1 MAQIGADDPRVGL
14 TEGKLLAFFTKL
26 DALVEKPES
35 RTAATKLLAGPDG
48 IKARTRAD
56 KLHRARLGALP
67 PLPPATHQVTAKRLA
82 PTYHNET
89 TPTTPGQPAERRGPR
104 RYSVWVRAR

>member
-1 MAQIGADDPRVGL
+1 MAQVGADDPRVGL

-67 PLPPATHQVTAKRLA
+67 PLPPATHHVTVPAVR
-82 PTYHNET
+82 NET
-89 TPTTPGQPAERRGPR
+89 TGAFTCVAHQKTRTRT
-104 RYSVWVRAR
+104 